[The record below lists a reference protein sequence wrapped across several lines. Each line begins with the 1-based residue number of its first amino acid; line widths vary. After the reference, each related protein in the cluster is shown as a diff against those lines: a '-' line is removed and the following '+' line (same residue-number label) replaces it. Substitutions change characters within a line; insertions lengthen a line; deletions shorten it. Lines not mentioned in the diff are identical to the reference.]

1 MVFIRTKL
9 DIAKEISIG
18 CDTGMCGSIPSNLIF
33 ERDRRYLE
41 KFSLIWCELCLNH
54 VLCASAR

>member
-18 CDTGMCGSIPSNLIF
+18 CDTGICGSIPSNLIF

-41 KFSLIWCELCLNH
+41 KFSLIW
-54 VLCASAR
+54 